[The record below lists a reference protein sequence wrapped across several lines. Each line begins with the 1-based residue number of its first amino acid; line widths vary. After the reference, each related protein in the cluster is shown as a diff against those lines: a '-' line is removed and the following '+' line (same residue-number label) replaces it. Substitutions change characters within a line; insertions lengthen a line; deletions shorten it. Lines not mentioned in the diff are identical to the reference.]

1 MADAPTIIP
10 GRRTITRV
18 PTAPIDQRRE
28 GRIDHE
34 NCRLKVWKGGTV
46 GEVVDQMNHDLGP
59 VHDDQ
64 YTVTE

>member
-18 PTAPIDQRRE
+18 PTE

-34 NCRLKVWKGGTV
+34 NYRLKVWKGGTV